1 MKYDIILCGVGGQG
15 VLSLAA
21 IIAMAAKEEG
31 LNVRQAEVH
40 GMAQRGGAVMSHL
53 RISDD
58 TIYSDL
64 VSKGGADLILSMEP
78 LESLRYTDYLKP
90 DGVVVTSSVPFINI
104 SNYPSEE
111 EVFGKVRAL
120 PKSVLIDSK
129 ELAKE
134 AGNPKAGNM
143 IMVGGA
149 SAFLPLSKDSLEK
162 AVSQLFGRKGQEI
175 VAKNIEAL
183 EMGARA
189 AEK

>member
-21 IIAMAAKEEG
+21 IIATAAKEEG

-90 DGVVVTSSVPFINI
+90 DGAVVTSSVPFVNI
-104 SNYPSEE
+104 PDYPSEE
-111 EVFGKVRAL
+111 GLLEKVRAL
-120 PKSVLIDSK
+120 PLSVLIDSK
-129 ELAKE
+129 ALARE
-134 AGNPKAGNM
+134 AGNMKAGNM

-149 SAFLPLSKDSLEK
+149 SSFLPLSRSSLEK
-162 AVSQLFGRKGQEI
+162 AVTLIFGRKGRDMVE
-175 VAKNIEAL
+175 KNIEAL
-183 EMGARA
+183 AMGARA
-189 AEK
+189 AAK